1 MELLNEIKDAI
12 VAEIK
17 PDKIILF
24 GSYARGDSNEHSD
37 IDLMIL
43 KKNPGN
49 VRQVASKAYVCLR
62 FVQKPLDIFVMDT
75 DLYYESINKNGLIY
89 KTINKEGEVIYGW
102 L

>member
-1 MELLNEIKDAI
+1 MALLEEIKDAI
-12 VAEIK
+12 VAEIN

-24 GSYARGDSNEHSD
+24 GSYARGDNNEHND

-49 VRQVASKAYVCLR
+49 IRQVASKAYICLR

-75 DLYYESINKNGLIY
+75 DSFYEKINRNGLIY
-89 KTINKEGEVIYGW
+89 KTINKEGEILYE
-102 L
+102 

>member
-1 MELLNEIKDAI
+1 MVLLEEIKDAI

-24 GSYARGDSNEHSD
+24 GSYARGDQNEHSD

-49 VRQVASKAYVCLR
+49 VRQVASKAYISLR

-75 DLYYESINKNGLIY
+75 DLYYKNINRNGLIY
-89 KTINKEGEVIYGW
+89 KTINQEGKMLYE
-102 L
+102 

>member
-1 MELLNEIKDAI
+1 MELLDKIKDTI
-12 VAEIK
+12 VAEIN

-24 GSYARGDSNEHSD
+24 GSYARGDHNALSD

-49 VRQVASKAYVCLR
+49 VRQVASKVYICLR

-75 DLYYESINKNGLIY
+75 DLYYKNIHRNGLIY
-89 KTINKEGEVIYGW
+89 KTINQEGKMLYE
-102 L
+102 

>member
-1 MELLNEIKDAI
+1 MVLLEEIKNAI
-12 VAEIK
+12 VAEIN

-24 GSYARGDSNEHSD
+24 GSYARGDNNEQSD

-49 VRQVASKAYVCLR
+49 VRQVASKVYICLR

-75 DLYYESINKNGLIY
+75 DLYYENINKNGLIY
-89 KTINKEGEVIYGW
+89 KTINKEGKLLYE
-102 L
+102 

>member
-1 MELLNEIKDAI
+1 MVLLEEIKDAI

-24 GSYARGDSNEHSD
+24 GSYARGDHNEQSD

-49 VRQVASKAYVCLR
+49 VRQVASRTYICLR

-75 DLYYESINKNGLIY
+75 DLYYKSINRNGLIY
-89 KTINKEGEVIYGW
+89 KTINQEGKMLYE
-102 L
+102 

>member
-1 MELLNEIKDAI
+1 MDLLDEIKDAI
-12 VAEIK
+12 VAEIN

-24 GSYARGDSNEHSD
+24 GSYARGDQNEHSD

-49 VRQVASKAYVCLR
+49 VRQVASMVYISLR

-75 DLYYESINKNGLIY
+75 DLYYKSINRNGLIY
-89 KTINKEGEVIYGW
+89 KTINQEGKMLYE
-102 L
+102 

>member
-1 MELLNEIKDAI
+1 MDLLDEIKDAI
-12 VAEIK
+12 VAEIN

-24 GSYARGDSNEHSD
+24 GSYARGDQNEHSD

-49 VRQVASKAYVCLR
+49 VRQVASKVYISLR

-75 DLYYESINKNGLIY
+75 DLYYKSINRNGLIY
-89 KTINKEGEVIYGW
+89 KTINQEGKMLYE
-102 L
+102 

>member
-1 MELLNEIKDAI
+1 MALLEEIKDAI
-12 VAEIK
+12 VAEIN

-24 GSYARGDSNEHSD
+24 GSYARGDHHEQSD

-49 VRQVASKAYVCLR
+49 VRQIASKAYVCLR

-75 DLYYESINKNGLIY
+75 DLFYENINRNGLIY
-89 KTINKEGEVIYGW
+89 KTINKEGKMLYE
-102 L
+102 